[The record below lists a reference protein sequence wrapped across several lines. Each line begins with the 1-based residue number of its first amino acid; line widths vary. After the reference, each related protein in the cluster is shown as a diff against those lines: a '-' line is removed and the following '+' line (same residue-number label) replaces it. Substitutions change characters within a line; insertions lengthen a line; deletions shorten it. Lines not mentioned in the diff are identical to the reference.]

1 MEAPAAPSSPPAMNA
16 FEWQR
21 PARRA
26 PALPVVLH
34 ARAHLRYHTVAC
46 VGDQWVH
53 GFVEALAHPYQLL
66 TIVTPPSMR
75 DITGYTPEHG
85 RANSSQ
91 GSEAE

>member
-34 ARAHLRYHTVAC
+34 AREHLRYHTVAC

-53 GFVEALAHPYQLL
+53 GVVLSALDNSYTALREALHRLHTTARP
-66 TIVTPPSMR
+66 
-75 DITGYTPEHG
+75 DE
-85 RANSSQ
+85 
-91 GSEAE
+91 